1 MSRPSILPLLLL
13 LSGACA
19 VRTPPPVAPLPV
31 TRLST
36 TPGAAGDSLRQFFD
50 SLATAPGA
58 VARPGTLSLDTDG
71 APAVAWAEL
80 LQDSVLMG
88 LVREAMTNNRDLA
101 IARARILEFRAELGV
116 DNAARLP
123 EVTLAGSAAR
133 QQVVFGS
140 LGTFGFDAFVATANL
155 SWELDFWGRIR
166 GNVAGARADLEG
178 RREDVRATVLSLV
191 GDVSSA
197 YLRLRALDQNLAIA
211 ERTLASRRQTLRLA
225 ERRFAEG
232 VISELDVRQ
241 FEAQVA
247 GPAARVAEFQ
257 LAIAQTEHQLSQLL
271 GRAPGPIDRGRPLAE
286 VARAVVLP
294 DSVSSILVAQRP
306 DILRAS
312 HDLEAAAARAGS
324 ARAARLP
331 SFLLTGQYGSQAE
344 SPADLFKGT
353 TEIYTI
359 QAGVAIPLFDN
370 GRRANAARAESAREE
385 QARFRY
391 EQAVLTALREVS
403 DALLAVRATHEQLLA
418 QDVQVRALRRA
429 YDLAVRRYDSGVS
442 SYLEVLDAQRSLFE
456 AELATTGVEQAYLT
470 SGVQLFRA
478 LGGSWQEK

>member
-1 MSRPSILPLLLL
+1 MARHLTLPLLLVL
-13 LSGACA
+13 TGACA
-19 VRTPPPVAPLPV
+19 VRTPPPVGPLPV
-31 TRLST
+31 ARLST
-36 TPGAAGDSLRQFFD
+36 QPGAAGDTLRAFFD
-50 SLATAPGA
+50 SLAGA
-58 VARPGTLSLDTDG
+58 SGSGRRPGEMTLTAEA
-71 APAVAWAEL
+71 APAVAWSTL

-88 LVREAMTNNRDLA
+88 LVGEALTSNRDLA

-116 DNAARLP
+116 EGAPRLP
-123 EVTLAGSAAR
+123 ELSLAASAAR

-166 GNVAGARADLEG
+166 GNVAGARADLDA

-211 ERTLASRRQTLRLA
+211 ERTLASRRQTMRLA

-232 VISELDVRQ
+232 LISELDVRQ

-247 GPAARVAEFQ
+247 GPAGRVAEFR

-271 GRAPGPIDRGRPLAE
+271 GRAPGPIARGRPLSD
-286 VARAVVLP
+286 VARAVALP
-294 DSVSSILVAQRP
+294 DSVSSVLVAQRP
-306 DILRAS
+306 DVLRAG
-312 HDLEAAAARAGS
+312 HDLDAAAARAGS

-331 SFLLTGQYGSQAE
+331 TFLLTGQYGSQAE

-353 TEIYTI
+353 TEIYTV
-359 QAGVAIPLFDN
+359 QAGVSIPLFDN
-370 GRRANAARAESAREE
+370 GRRANSARAESAREE

-391 EQAVLTALREVS
+391 EQTVLTALREVS
-403 DALLAVRATHEQLLA
+403 DALLAVRATRDQLLA
-418 QDVQVRALRRA
+418 QEVQVRALRRA
-429 YDLAVRRYDSGVS
+429 YELAERRYDSGVS

-456 AELATTGVEQAYLT
+456 AELATTSVEQAYLT
-470 SGVQLFRA
+470 SGVQLYRA
-478 LGGSWQEK
+478 LGGSWEE